1 MYAVVGSWR
10 MDAER
15 AVEQTRVLVE
25 QIVPKVKQSPGFVTA
40 YWCRTLDDSEAVS
53 FVAFDDRAQAEAF
66 AAVVQS
72 DPGNRSQHG
81 VEQGDSGLRVV
92 EVTTTA

>member
-15 AVEQTRVLVE
+15 EAKQKQVLTE
-25 QIVPKVKQSPGFVTA
+25 RIVPKVRQSPGFVTA

-53 FVAFDDRAQAEAF
+53 FVAFDERAQAEAF

-72 DPGNRSQHG
+72 DPGRRAQHG
-81 VEQGDSGLRVV
+81 VEQGSDGLRVV
-92 EVTTTA
+92 EITATA

>member
-15 AVEQTRVLVE
+15 AAEQERVLVE
-25 QIVPKVKQSPGFVTA
+25 QIVPGVKQSPGFVTA

-53 FVAFDDRAQAEAF
+53 FVAFDDQAHAEAF
-66 AAVVQS
+66 AAMVQS
-72 DPGNRSQHG
+72 DPGDRGQYG
-81 VEQGDSGLRVV
+81 VEQGGGGLRVV